1 MALSVALNWVAHR
14 EVSSWTETVAED
26 ALWSEIALNWEE
38 HREVASW
45 METIAEESATTVT
58 EDSAT
63 TVRAP
68 MHVGAGAEWAPFLA
82 WLVLVGS
89 PL

>member
-14 EVSSWTETVAED
+14 EVASWTETIAED
-26 ALWSEIALNWEE
+26 S
-38 HREVASW
+38 ASW
-45 METIAEESATTVT
+45 SATEDSEDSATTVT

-68 MHVGAGAEWAPFLA
+68 MHVGAGAEWASCWA

-89 PL
+89 TL

>member
-14 EVSSWTETVAED
+14 EVASWTETVAED
-26 ALWSEIALNWEE
+26 ALWSAIALDWVE
-38 HREVASW
+38 HREVAPR
-45 METIAEESATTVT
+45 METIAEESETGPT

-68 MHVGAGAEWAPFLA
+68 MHAIAGEWAPFSV

>member
-1 MALSVALNWVAHR
+1 
-14 EVSSWTETVAED
+14 
-26 ALWSEIALNWEE
+26 
-38 HREVASW
+38 
-45 METIAEESATTVT
+45 METIAEESEMETIAEESETGPT

-68 MHVGAGAEWAPFLA
+68 MHVIAGEWAPFLV

-89 PL
+89 PLLWHEPGPAFPNSAPTGRGQAS